1 MIQQFSI
8 NRTMFTAGLFALMLV
23 FSSCYSYRV
32 ATHAQAGT
40 GLSKPVTAHA
50 FFWGLVQKPPQIR
63 TPVCDSLQLNGMSE
77 VTVKTNFGYALIT
90 VITLGIW
97 SPAKVQWK
105 CSKPCKETG
114 TL

>member
-8 NRTMFTAGLFALMLV
+8 NRTMFTAGLCALMLV

-50 FFWGLVQKPPQIR
+50 FFLGAGTKAAPD
-63 TPVCDSLQLNGMSE
+63 TNASLRFAA
-77 VTVKTNFGYALIT
+77 VKRYVGGN
-90 VITLGIW
+90 
-97 SPAKVQWK
+97 
-105 CSKPCKETG
+105 CKN
-114 TL
+114 